1 MANGLT
7 SSFIMANGLTSS
19 LLHILIVLMYKL
31 ARFPKHTRNERK
43 NVMPN
48 DAPDVTGSV
57 TYLDGTFR
65 YIDWTGDKVASAVT
79 GANATAVTPAELQAL
94 AVALGAAS
102 SASLYEVD
110 VKDAFASNPDKD
122 NADEAPRGE
131 VANVLNILAKHPD
144 KRSASLI
151 IPAPIPD
158 LFIAG
163 SDEIDPASAELDAV
177 FTAFLAVL
185 PAGFE
190 IISTRYSTRHQY
202 NPATPI

>member
-1 MANGLT
+1 MIKLVRIPRHANRRET
-7 SSFIMANGLTSS
+7 
-19 LLHILIVLMYKL
+19 
-31 ARFPKHTRNERK
+31 E
-43 NVMPN
+43 MPN
-48 DAPDVTGSV
+48 NAPDVTGAV

-65 YIDWTGDKVASAVT
+65 FIDWTGDKLAVAISGADAV
-79 GANATAVTPAELQAL
+79 AVTPAELEAL
-94 AVALGAAS
+94 ADALGGAS

-110 VKDAFASNPDKD
+110 VKDAFASNPDKN
-122 NADEAPRGE
+122 NATEAARGE

-144 KRSASLI
+144 KRTASLV
-151 IPAPIPD
+151 IPAPIPE
-158 LFIAG
+158 LFTDG
-163 SDEIDPASAELDAV
+163 SDEIDPESTELAAV

>member
-1 MANGLT
+1 
-7 SSFIMANGLTSS
+7 
-19 LLHILIVLMYKL
+19 
-31 ARFPKHTRNERK
+31 
-43 NVMPN
+43 MPN
-48 DAPDVTGSV
+48 DAPDITGAV

-65 YIDWTGDKVASAVT
+65 FIDWTGDKIGVGVS

-110 VKDAFASNPDKD
+110 VKDAFANNPDKD
-122 NADEAPRGE
+122 DADVAPRGE
-131 VANVLNILAKHPD
+131 VANVLNILAKHAD
-144 KRSASLI
+144 KRSASII
-151 IPAPIPD
+151 IPAPIND
-158 LFIAG
+158 LFVAG
-163 SDEIDPASAELDAV
+163 SDEIDPASTELAAV